1 MGRRGE
7 VLDRLRHPTEAV
19 PHDLGTMIRTV
30 AGVALLIPALL
41 LVSAL
46 VVVLALLRAPRRVI
60 DRCYTGFA
68 DLAIL
73 IGGTHVETRGLEHM
87 RPGAS
92 YVVVANHLSSLD
104 IMACF
109 LAVRIPIRYLAKK
122 ELFRVPILAQGM
134 RAVGIIEV
142 DRDARSAIHSEVN
155 RQAKQ
160 LIAKKRSLIIYAEG
174 TRPRNG
180 LMRPFKKGAFTM
192 AIASGLPILPVSI
205 HGTYEAFRPGRPWVR
220 GGKVKVIVDPAI
232 DTEGAI
238 HATGNLQAEVVGH
251 GTIIEVVQIGVDE
264 DGPVRRER
272 RHQQALQPIVG
283 AAGVGLVAGP
293 PARRRQA

>member
-1 MGRRGE
+1 MHWF
-7 VLDRLRHPTEAV
+7 VTV
-19 PHDLGTMIRTV
+19 PRTLLTWTV
-30 AGVALLIPALL
+30 GILATLIGAFLVIVIALINDTSPWIE
-41 LVSAL
+41 
-46 VVVLALLRAPRRVI
+46 RVI
-60 DRCYTGFA
+60 RGWSRA
-68 DLAIL
+68 WL
-73 IGGTHVETRGLEHM
+73 IASGTTIEYEGQENVDPSR
-87 RPGAS
+87 S

-232 DTEGAI
+232 DTEGL
-238 HATGNLQAEVVGH
+238 TQA
-251 GTIIEVVQIGVDE
+251 D
-264 DGPVRRER
+264 
-272 RHQQALQPIVG
+272 VG
-283 AAGVGLVAGP
+283 ALLDRLQDLIASRVVAMGGKTSF
-293 PARRRQA
+293 